1 MENATDA
8 LVMAGSVLL
17 FIIALSVAISSLTTL
32 RTETQAILNS
42 RDQLLATTDENGK
55 LINYLQS
62 DNNNNTDA
70 VRTVGI
76 ETVITSI
83 RRMIKEDYTI
93 YIKPKNGVSIFPQ
106 EYDDLKVDVDND
118 NNKDSIKLSISGE
131 SNRYISKN
139 KLSEVLS
146 IIHNNLKG
154 AKFDEYIGIYQYKT
168 AEGVLE
174 AEKSTFK
181 IITYKQR

>member
-62 DNNNNTDA
+62 DDNNNTDA

-76 ETVITSI
+76 ETIITSI

-93 YIKPKNGVSIFPQ
+93 YIITKDNLDIFTTGKF
-106 EYDDLKVDVDND
+106 DDLELDIDKYYNCV
-118 NNKDSIKLSISGE
+118 KLSISGE
-131 SNRYISKN
+131 SNRYVSKQN
-139 KLSEVLS
+139 LTSVLS
-146 IIHNNLKG
+146 LIHDKLKG
-154 AKFDEYIGIYQYKT
+154 RKFDEYIGVYQYKT

-181 IITYKQR
+181 IITYISND

>member
-83 RRMIKEDYTI
+83 RRMTKEDYTI
-93 YIKPKNGVSIFPQ
+93 YIIPKNTLDILPSK
-106 EYDDLKVDVDND
+106 YNDLEIDID
-118 NNKDSIKLSISGE
+118 NNQYCIKLSISGE
-131 SNRYISKN
+131 LNRYVSKQNLTSVLSLIHN
-139 KLSEVLS
+139 KL
-146 IIHNNLKG
+146 KD